1 MYKEIEVD
9 GNLFYLERLLF
20 SLDYFRFD
28 DEIIELL
35 NNLKS
40 LIDKKLYSNLSL
52 DNFDILEEKVK
63 VGFFVEKNIDSDC
76 CWWYDDNV
84 IRQQHKLLE

>member
-63 VGFFVEKNIDSDC
+63 VGFFVEKNIDSDYC
-76 CWWYDDNV
+76 
-84 IRQQHKLLE
+84 